1 MTTPF
6 ELAFRTR
13 EGVRSPAAYAR
24 QSGELASGR
33 FRALSMAENQDISV
47 SFRAPAG
54 FRLTMD
60 GMDVVSGHAGETAPY
75 LSPRA
80 GWQTLFEAK
89 NFPLVPGYYGLTV
102 EGGGRAWHTLIEIVP
117 RYLEKQQWTAMR
129 DELTEEIRHLSFDFM
144 KRSLH
149 IGGLFGNEADS
160 ALLLRFYIIHDTAE
174 RVIHV
179 LRELSR
185 SANSRI
191 AMKTKRVPRMSVR
204 KEEPHSRPLHNR
216 IGQASPFSYVTAVET
231 TWNVA
236 ENRFVKTLLL
246 QLSRSLS
253 DFMDSTAG
261 RMAKTADEQES
272 ERAYRKQGG
281 YRFQMREGEMRRFSD
296 YRKEAE
302 RLQNAIRAAA
312 DAPWY
317 RETEPLPRLVPDMT
331 LARDPRYAV
340 LYRLYENLR
349 RPEDSLSVS
358 SFYRFQWKRTDK
370 LYELWCVLTFVK
382 AFSQNGWQMEN
393 GPAVRADGGQYL
405 LESLEPGAVIV
416 MSRDEER
423 VRMVYDADIPKAA
436 AATNRETEPLYTNAW
451 HRRPDLRIDH
461 YRGEIYDGSLIVDF
475 KYRDIYRL
483 WQDETVSA
491 RLRSQFNAYRDMNT
505 KFYRDLS
512 ETDSLRN
519 VRPVKEV
526 WAVFPREAPPLTDED
541 YSLRFLSLAPG
552 LAANAA
558 LAPALEAYFEGLGR

>member
-13 EGVRSPAAYAR
+13 EGVRSPAAYAKKPE
-24 QSGELASGR
+24 ELSSGR
-33 FRALSMAENQDISV
+33 FRALAMVENQDISV

-54 FRLTMD
+54 FRMTMD
-60 GMDVVSGHAGETAPY
+60 GMDVVSGHADEASPY

-80 GWQTLFEAK
+80 GWQILFDAK
-89 NFPLVPGYYGLTV
+89 NFPLVPGYYVLTV
-102 EGGGRAWHTLIEIVP
+102 EGSGRAWYALIEIVP
-117 RYLEKQQWTAMR
+117 RYLEKRQWMAMR

-149 IGGLFGNEADS
+149 IGGLFGTEADS
-160 ALLLRFYIIHDTAE
+160 ALLLRFYIIHDMAE
-174 RVIHV
+174 QVIHV

-191 AMKTKRVPRMSVR
+191 AMKTKRVPRLSVK
-204 KEEPHSRPLHNR
+204 KEEPHSRPAQHR
-216 IGQASPFSYVTAVET
+216 IGDLSPFSYVTAVET
-231 TWNVA
+231 TWNIA
-236 ENRFVKTLLL
+236 ENRFAKTLLL

-253 DFMDSTAG
+253 DFIEKTDG
-261 RMAKTADEQES
+261 RMARTAEEQQN
-272 ERAYRKQGG
+272 ERQYQSRGNYQ
-281 YRFQMREGEMRRFSD
+281 FHMRDGEMRRFSD
-296 YRKEAE
+296 YRKEAL
-302 RLQNAIRAAA
+302 RLRNAMRAAS

-317 RETEPLPRLVPDMT
+317 RETDPLPLLRPDTT

-349 RPEDSLSVS
+349 RPEESLSVS

-382 AFSQNGWQMEN
+382 AFSQNGWQTEA
-393 GPAVRADGGQYL
+393 GPAVRAEGGQYL

-416 MSRDEER
+416 MTRGEER
-423 VRMVYDADIPKAA
+423 VRMVYDADIPTTA
-436 AATNRETEPLYTNAW
+436 AATDRLTAPIYTNAW

-475 KYRDIYRL
+475 KYRDVYRL

-519 VRPVKEV
+519 IRPVKEV
-526 WAVFPREAPPLTDED
+526 WAVFPCEAPPLTDED

-552 LAANAA
+552 LPANAA
-558 LAPALEAYFEGLGR
+558 LAPALEAYFEGLGK

>member
-1 MTTPF
+1 MTIPF

-13 EGVRSPAAYAR
+13 EGVRSPAGYAKK
-24 QSGELASGR
+24 SEELASGR

-47 SFRAPAG
+47 SFRAPPG

-60 GMDVVSGHAGETAPY
+60 GMDVVSGHMGEAAPY
-75 LSPRA
+75 LSPRV
-80 GWQTLFEAK
+80 GWQFLFDAK
-89 NFPLVPGYYGLTV
+89 NFPLVPGYYVLTV
-102 EGGGRAWHTLIEIVP
+102 KGGGRAWYALIEIVP
-117 RYLEKQQWTAMR
+117 RYLEKRQWMAMR

-149 IGGLFGNEADS
+149 IGGIFGNEADS
-160 ALLLRFYIIHDTAE
+160 ALLLRFYIVHDMAD

-191 AMKTKRVPRMSVR
+191 AMKTKRVPRLSAR
-204 KEEPHSRPLHNR
+204 KEEPHRRPMQNR
-216 IGQASPFSYVTAVET
+216 IGDTSPFSYVTAVET

-246 QLSRSLS
+246 RLSRSLS
-253 DFMDSTAG
+253 DFMEATSG
-261 RMAKTADEQES
+261 RMEKTAEELQSDRQ
-272 ERAYRKQGG
+272 YQKQGN
-281 YRFQMREGEMRRFSD
+281 YQYHMREGEMRRFSV
-296 YRKEAE
+296 YRREAV
-302 RLQNAIRAAA
+302 RLRDAIRAAA

-317 RETEPLPRLVPDMT
+317 RETDALPRLLPDMT
-331 LARDPRYAV
+331 LACDPRYAV

-349 RPEDSLSVS
+349 RPEDSLAVS

-370 LYELWCVLTFVK
+370 LYELWCVLTFIK
-382 AFSQNGWQMEN
+382 AFSQNGWQTEN
-393 GPAVRADGGQYL
+393 GPAVRAEGGQYL

-416 MSRDEER
+416 MTRGEER
-423 VRMVYDADIPKAA
+423 VRMVYDADIPTTA
-436 AATNRETEPLYTNAW
+436 AATDRKTAPLYTNAW

-461 YRGEIYDGSLIVDF
+461 YRGEIYDGSLVVDF

-483 WQDETVSA
+483 WQDETVSV

-512 ETDSLRN
+512 EADSLRN
-519 VRPVKEV
+519 IRPVKEV
-526 WAVFPREAPPLTDED
+526 WAVFPCEAPPLTDED
-541 YSLRFLSLAPG
+541 YSLRFFSLAPG
-552 LAANAA
+552 LAANEI
-558 LAPALEAYFEGLGR
+558 LPRALETYFAGLGK